1 MKTSRILWS
10 LLLLGCGVL
19 LLLHALNIGQTYDL
33 TRIIGSV
40 LLLGISIS
48 SFLHRQYFIGTLPLA
63 VILYLWR
70 VPLGLEDMNI
80 ILLIVAIAILGI
92 GLSALLRPRSRHRH
106 IKIHHDFH
114 TSGETIEAGQ
124 DDDSADEAIT
134 SEDKQVNI
142 NCSFGEETKYIHA
155 RQLNRVNIGCSFGGA
170 KIFFDQCHVAA
181 DPLLINLS
189 VAFSSVEL
197 IVPSNWVIQDK
208 VSSFASSVSEEGR
221 VSRDGEV
228 INVRL
233 QGSLSF
239 SGVKIRYV

>member
-33 TRIIGSV
+33 TRIIASV

-80 ILLIVAIAILGI
+80 FLVIVAIAILGI

-106 IKIHHDFH
+106 VKIHHDFR
-114 TSGETIEAGQ
+114 SNGEIIDAGQ
-124 DDDSADEAIT
+124 DDAAADDAV
-134 SEDKQVNI
+134 SGEDEQVNI

-155 RQLNRVNIGCSFGGA
+155 RQLKRVNVGCSFGGT
-170 KIFFDQCHVAA
+170 KIFFDQCQVAA
-181 DPLLINLS
+181 DPLQINLS
-189 VAFSSVEL
+189 VAFSGVEL
-197 IVPSNWVIQDK
+197 VVPRNWAIQDK
-208 VSSFASSVSEEGR
+208 VSSFASSVSEEGLI
-221 VSRDGEV
+221 SRDDEIV
-228 INVRL
+228 NVRL